1 MLSSLP
7 NFSELRDLHKR
18 ANDLLHS
25 SQIQQ
30 TLTQH
35 HQETPAT
42 ATTSVREIS
51 EATLEMLDLCGTTRD
66 IHLLVKEHLQELQHT
81 LRRAKFDA
89 GGSDFEA
96 QMSAHGLYR
105 KKLNKELAK
114 CLRTIKGTKNNKF
127 FTSDLS
133 LIDQNLIVVV
143 HVLREIKGATISLVE
158 CLLNLLSLPTT
169 VSIVHSQR
177 SLSSSLASK
186 FRRVN
191 CQRLLER
198 CDSMEIRMA
207 NKRLEEVEK
216 SMEDVEVELEC
227 VVRRLIHTRVLLL
240 NIVNN

>member
-1 MLSSLP
+1 MLSTLP

-25 SQIQQ
+25 PQIQQ
-30 TLTQH
+30 ALI
-35 HQETPAT
+35 HQETT
-42 ATTSVREIS
+42 TTSVREIS
-51 EATLEMLDLCGTTRD
+51 EASLEMLDVCGTTREV
-66 IHLLVKEHLQELQHT
+66 HLLVKEHLQELQHT
-81 LRRAKFDA
+81 LRRAKIE

-96 QMSAHGLYR
+96 QMSSHGLYR

-114 CLRTIKGTKNNKF
+114 CLRTIKGTKNKY

-133 LIDQNLIVVV
+133 LVDQSLIVVV
-143 HVLREIKGATISLVE
+143 HVLREVKEASISLVE
-158 CLLNLLSLPTT
+158 SLLNLLSLPTT

-186 FRRVN
+186 FRRIN

-198 CDSMEIRMA
+198 CDSMEVRMA

-227 VVRRLIHTRVLLL
+227 IIRRLIHTRVLLL

>member
-1 MLSSLP
+1 MFSSLP
-7 NFSELRDLHKR
+7 NFTELRDLHKR
-18 ANDLLHS
+18 ANDLLQS
-25 SQIQQ
+25 SQVQQ
-30 TLTQH
+30 ALGQH
-35 HQETPAT
+35 HQEAT
-42 ATTSVREIS
+42 TTSVREIS
-51 EATLEMLDLCGTTRD
+51 EASLEMLDLSGITRE
-66 IHLLVKEHLQELQHT
+66 IHSLVKEHLQELQHT
-81 LRRAKFDA
+81 LRRAKFEA

-114 CLRTIKGTKNNKF
+114 CLRTINGSKNKY

-143 HVLREIKGATISLVE
+143 HVLREIRRATISLVE
-158 CLLNLLSLPTT
+158 SLLNLLSFPTT
-169 VSIVHSQR
+169 ISIVHSQR

-216 SMEDVEVELEC
+216 TMEDVEVELEC
-227 VVRRLIHTRVLLL
+227 IIRSLIHTRVLLL
-240 NIVNN
+240 NIVNY

>member
-1 MLSSLP
+1 MLSTLP

-18 ANDLLHS
+18 ANDLLNS
-25 SQIQQ
+25 PQIQQ
-30 TLTQH
+30 LLSQN
-35 HQETPAT
+35 QNETT
-42 ATTSVREIS
+42 SSSVREIS
-51 EATLEMLDLCGTTRD
+51 DASLEMLDLCGTTRE
-66 IHLLVKEHLQELQHT
+66 IHVLVKEHLQELQHT
-81 LRRAKFDA
+81 LRRAKIEA

-114 CLRTIKGTKNNKF
+114 CLRTLKGSKNKC

-133 LIDQNLIVVV
+133 RIDQSLIVVV
-143 HVLREIKGATISLVE
+143 HVLREVKGATISLVE
-158 CLLNLLSLPTT
+158 SLLSLLSLPTT
-169 VSIVHSQR
+169 ISIVHSQR

-198 CDSMEIRMA
+198 CDSMEVRMA

-227 VVRRLIHTRVLLL
+227 IIRRLIHTRVLLL
-240 NIVNN
+240 NIVNY